1 MSSSIEARVREELA
15 SLGVPHQLVL
25 CDPEFADTAAFC
37 DRYGVDPWD
46 SANTIL
52 VSSRRPPGELA
63 ACIVLAPTRLDVN
76 HRVCELMGVRKA
88 SFASAGETIA
98 VTGMMIG
105 GVTPFALPL
114 DLPLYIDARVLERER
129 VVLGGGSRSLKVS
142 LAPEVL
148 TRLPGA
154 RIVDGLAMPPP
165 PSPD

>member
-1 MSSSIEARVREELA
+1 MSSAIEALVRQELA
-15 SLGVPHQLVL
+15 AIGPPHQLVP

-37 DRYGVDPWD
+37 KRYGVDPWD

-52 VSSRRPPGELA
+52 VSSRRPSGELA

-88 SFASAGETIA
+88 SFASAEETVA

-105 GVTPFALPL
+105 GVTPFALPAG
-114 DLPLYIDARVLERER
+114 LPLYIDARVLGRER
-129 VVLGGGSRSLKVS
+129 VVLGGGSRSLKVRIP
-142 LAPEVL
+142 PEVL

-154 RIVDGLAMPPP
+154 RIVDGLAMPPAFAG
-165 PSPD
+165 